1 MPARPAI
8 SSISRELLHRGD
20 QARPVELGDLAGVAC
35 GERVGAGLGVGEQ
48 RVDAGLRIIPG
59 AVQEV
64 GEVPRDLLQLGVAD
78 GLRGGH
84 APKC

>member
-8 SSISRELLHRGD
+8 SSISRELVHGLD
-20 QARPVELGDLAGVAC
+20 QAGPVELGELAGVAL
-35 GERVGAGLGVGEQ
+35 GERVGATLGVREQ

-64 GEVPRDLLQLGVAD
+64 GEIPRDLLQIRVAD

-84 APKC
+84 GP